1 MYFNG
6 TKVFLISF
14 FVSLITAIAICLIFF
29 FVVPNI
35 SGDKVDVVVPDLL
48 NSTSE
53 QARMLA
59 ENRGLLFVLGGEEE
73 SPNVPAGQIARQS
86 PLAGSVV
93 PHKTVVSVWLSKGSS
108 RITVPVMR
116 NLTLVEAT
124 QRLNE
129 VGLKIGEVRMVEND
143 SVAKDLVV
151 SSSPPFSSLVDRGQ
165 MITIIVSSG
174 AQEVIVPSVIGRRLE
189 SARSILAN
197 AGLVVGSINY
207 EVSTEYDVG
216 IVIGSYPR
224 AGTKVKKG
232 SSVNLT
238 VATVLE

>member
-14 FVSLITAIAICLIFF
+14 FVSLFTALAVCLIFF
-29 FVVPNI
+29 FVLPGI
-35 SGDKVDVVVPDLL
+35 SGGKSDVVVPDLL
-48 NSTSE
+48 SSTPE

-73 SPNVPAGQIARQS
+73 SGEIPVGHIVRQN
-86 PLAGSVV
+86 PLPGSVV
-93 PHKTVVSVWLSKGSS
+93 PRKTLVTVWLSKGSS
-108 RITVPVMR
+108 KLTVPIMR
-116 NLTLVEAT
+116 NMTLVEAT
-124 QRLNE
+124 QRLTE
-129 VGLKIGEVRMVEND
+129 MGLKLGEVRTVEND
-143 SVAKDLVV
+143 SVARDLVV
-151 SSSPPFSSLVDRGQ
+151 SSSPPFGSLVDRGQ
-165 MITIIVSSG
+165 TISITVSGG
-174 AQEVIVPSVIGRRLE
+174 AQEVIVPALIGRRLE
-189 SARSILAN
+189 TARRTLASV
-197 AGLVVGSINY
+197 GLVVGSIDY

-216 IVIGSYPR
+216 FVINSSPR